1 VTGNGPHLSQT
12 ELSALDKDVEKA
24 ELLPVETLLFG
35 EQKVPCSVVRVI
47 YAPVPNKPHQT
58 GISEVTTYWI
68 EDQRKLIRKIDVSAH
83 PTSSAL
89 QVANYNHKVVTSF
102 PVIDRNQPVPS
113 ELFPPAPTDDVRL
126 VDQLSSHW
134 LPLDLRGLPA
144 PRSNCGQSTAAS
156 L

>member
-1 VTGNGPHLSQT
+1 MDHTCLRRSFPHLTKTWRRQSCCQW
-12 ELSALDKDVEKA
+12 K
-24 ELLPVETLLFG
+24 LF
-35 EQKVPCSVVRVI
+35 C
-47 YAPVPNKPHQT
+47 
-58 GISEVTTYWI
+58 
-68 EDQRKLIRKIDVSAH
+68 KIDVSAH

-134 LPLDLRGLPA
+134 LPLDLRGPPA
-144 PRSNCGQSTAAS
+144 PRSNCG
-156 L
+156 